1 MIIANWKMNGSKEL
15 IKNWIDVVS
24 RDIEINQSK
33 ECIFCPPT
41 CYLDFTGTLVR
52 KTSKGIKLGSQQ
64 IDSELLAPLTGGIN
78 SQMLVDIGCEYVII
92 GHSEQRIHIDES
104 NQILSNKLKTA
115 IEMNIKPIF
124 CIGESLH
131 QKKANQTKDILI
143 NQLDALASS
152 FVDKCIIA
160 YEPVWAIGT
169 GENAE
174 ISYIEEIHLFIKEEL
189 RNKTNSTN
197 GISVVYGGSVNLD
210 NYKEIYSSNM
220 VDGLLIGGASLDSD
234 TFTKIYNMS

>member
-24 RDIEINQSK
+24 RDIEINQRK
-33 ECIFCPPT
+33 ECIFCPPS
-41 CYLDFTGTLVR
+41 CYLDFTGDLIK
-52 KTSKGIKLGSQQ
+52 KTSKDIKLGSQRF
-64 IDSELLAPLTGGIN
+64 DSELFAPLTGGI
-78 SQMLVDIGCEYVII
+78 SSHMLVDIGCEFVII
-92 GHSEQRIHIDES
+92 GHSEQRINIDES
-104 NQILSNKLKTA
+104 NQILSNKLKKA
-115 IEMNIKPIF
+115 IEMNIQPIF

-131 QKKANQTKDILI
+131 QKEANRTKDILVD
-143 NQLDALASS
+143 QLDALESS
-152 FVDKCIIA
+152 FIDKCIVA

-174 ISYIEEIHLFIKEEL
+174 ISYIEEIHSFIKEEL
-189 RNKTNSTN
+189 RNKKNSTN